1 MHSWIY
7 EDTGT
12 PYMGRVIQVNGIY
25 YSTTH
30 GTMENNSRV
39 VVPIHE
45 NGTRTAPSPTSM
57 MNRRSPNPPPT
68 PPRRRE
74 NERDRSR
81 MNNMS
86 QRRRTAP
93 SRRASEMNVANQLR
107 RQRIAPVSSPC
118 PPGLEEDAC
127 GICGGP
133 GPTYECPDNT
143 PFPGFMACEPNQCF
157 SGNLGSTDV
166 GGQGMGEITP
176 DFSDMPNPGLS
187 VINPRVPGAGPGQ
200 SVPNI
205 MEGQCYCECS
215 PVSGDNIQ
223 FGMFGF
229 TEASCP
235 NPGQDCDPICAAH
248 CSQYTDMN
256 GQPTQQLSFSMC
268 YDLTP

>member
-7 EDTGT
+7 EDTRT
-12 PYMGRVIQVNGIY
+12 PYTGRVIQVNGIY

-39 VVPIHE
+39 VVPMHE

-107 RQRIAPVSSPC
+107 RRRIAPVSSPC
-118 PPGLEEDAC
+118 PPGTYDCNNECIPTSEPCLTCEEQGLITCWNGQCASVVAQ
-127 GICGGP
+127 
-133 GPTYECPDNT
+133 CPPDPN
-143 PFPGFMACEPNQCF
+143 FEP
-157 SGNLGSTDV
+157 
-166 GGQGMGEITP
+166 GMGEITP
-176 DFSDMPNPGLS
+176 DFNDMSGPNIS
-187 VINPRVPGAGPGQ
+187 VIDSRVPGTGPGQ
-200 SVPNI
+200 SAPNVLL
-205 MEGQCYCECS
+205 GQCYCECAAIDD
-215 PVSGDNIQ
+215 PNNIQ

-229 TEASCP
+229 TEAGCP